1 MAKCSNLWFLV
12 AILAATVEDQQH
24 NKKSSLISTVNKTE
38 SVTQVTL
45 VTENIKKNGQ
55 SVHFDEKNKLDLT
68 SPIQR
73 GTSRESVKSHN
84 STEPQLTEEVIFYY
98 AVDLPRLHGLMSFPL
113 IYL

>member
-1 MAKCSNLWFLV
+1 MFSVTSVTCVTDSVLKVVIDISGESSSDHV
-12 AILAATVEDQQH
+12 ILEDQQH

-68 SPIQR
+68 SPKI
-73 GTSRESVKSHN
+73 SEDF
-84 STEPQLTEEVIFYY
+84 L
-98 AVDLPRLHGLMSFPL
+98 LCC
-113 IYL
+113 

>member
-1 MAKCSNLWFLV
+1 MAEPDPTTKVVIDISGESSSDHV
-12 AILAATVEDQQH
+12 ILEDQQH

-55 SVHFDEKNKLDLT
+55 SVHVDEKNKLDLT

-84 STEPQLTEEVIFYY
+84 STEPQLTEEV
-98 AVDLPRLHGLMSFPL
+98 
-113 IYL
+113 

>member
-12 AILAATVEDQQH
+12 AILAATDMSMH
-24 NKKSSLISTVNKTE
+24 
-38 SVTQVTL
+38 
-45 VTENIKKNGQ
+45 IKKNGQ

-84 STEPQLTEEVIFYY
+84 STEPQLTEEV
-98 AVDLPRLHGLMSFPL
+98 
-113 IYL
+113 

>member
-1 MAKCSNLWFLV
+1 MAEPDPTTKVVIDISGESSSDHV
-12 AILAATVEDQQH
+12 ILEDQQH
-24 NKKSSLISTVNKTE
+24 NKKSTLISTVNKTE

-55 SVHFDEKNKLDLT
+55 RVHFDEKNKLDLT

-84 STEPQLTEEVIFYY
+84 STEPQLTEEV
-98 AVDLPRLHGLMSFPL
+98 
-113 IYL
+113 